1 MTHAPQLSDSVSDR
15 YAPFLSFREEKSAE
29 RVWAYRDS
37 RGKLHPI
44 HDVRLLPMAAAALP
58 EEVEPFLTETVPA
71 RGGKYYYER
80 HSIARPQGALLL
92 FQYGGCIIGH
102 AVCIGEGQDD
112 ISAAQGHGGYY
123 RLLSESI
130 MLYHEPLTAEQ
141 MRGLDAGITRLGQ
154 GTSHIRLTALPALLH
169 LLGTQAETLRQQIL
183 TDERPEEEEDERA
196 DFPMMK
202 TKEGKP
208 IETTHR
214 RLERNPRA
222 RRECLRYYRCR
233 HRGKIVCEICGF
245 DFERAYGKEFRHMI
259 HVHHL
264 TPLASYEGEHGI
276 IPMTELIPIC
286 PNCHAVA
293 HRRTPPYTPDDIRA
307 MLNRPT
313 TE

>member
-1 MTHAPQLSDSVSDR
+1 MTHVPQLSDSVSDR
-15 YAPFLSFREEKSAE
+15 YAPFLSFREGENGE
-29 RVWAYRDS
+29 RGWAYRDS
-37 RGKLHPI
+37 KGKLHPI
-44 HDVRLLPMAAAALP
+44 RDIRLLPMAAAALP

-80 HSIARPQGALLL
+80 HSIAQPQGALFL

-102 AVCIGEGQDD
+102 AVCIGEGQDAVP
-112 ISAAQGHGGYY
+112 AAQGHGGYY

-130 MLYHEPLTAEQ
+130 MLYHEPLSAEQ
-141 MRGLDAGITRLGQ
+141 MRRLDAGITRLGQ

-169 LLGTQAETLRQQIL
+169 LLGAQAEKLRQQML
-183 TDERPEEEEDERA
+183 TDELPEEEEDEDA
-196 DFPMMK
+196 DFPVMK

-208 IETTHR
+208 VETTR
-214 RLERNPRA
+214 RCLERSPRA
-222 RRECLRYYRCR
+222 RRECLRHYRCR
-233 HRGKIVCEICGF
+233 HQGKIVCEICGF
-245 DFERAYGKEFRHMI
+245 DFERVYGRDFCNMI

-264 TPLASYEGEHGI
+264 TPMASYEGEHGI
-276 IPMTELIPIC
+276 IPAEDLIPIC

-307 MLNRPT
+307 MLCRSV